1 MNPIVDLP
9 EPLLLGLH
17 ALVALARAPESV
29 LSARTIADE
38 MGASEGH
45 LAKVLQKLA
54 RSGILAQGPARHQHA
69 RARRAARRPVHAE
82 RLRL

>member
-17 ALVALARAPESV
+17 AMVAMARGPGGCLSV
-29 LSARTIADE
+29 RHIADE
-38 MGASEGH
+38 LGASEGH

-54 RSGILAQGPARHQHA
+54 RSGYLDPVRGPG
-69 RARRAARRPVHAE
+69 AATG
-82 RLRL
+82 

>member
-54 RSGILAQGPARHQHA
+54 RSGILA
-69 RARRAARRPVHAE
+69 PVHGPGGG
-82 RLRL
+82 